1 MKITRA
7 QKDAVISLLKEK
19 INEKNEKLFNAY
31 KATHEIK
38 IRKEFESLIKVA
50 NKLKKSKE
58 AFDKTVEEYEE
69 LRNSLNEKTDGLNAY
84 YFSKGWVLERDEDW
98 FVDQL
103 IKLKFEFPKSPDFSK
118 IERQLELDT
127 LSKDFD
133 LDKFIKKYLDD

>member
-31 KATHEIK
+31 KTTHEIK
-38 IRKEFESLIKVA
+38 IRKEFESLIKA
-50 NKLKKSKE
+50 ADKLRKSKE
-58 AFDKTVEEYEE
+58 AFDKSTKEYDE
-69 LRNSLNEKTDGLNAY
+69 LRSSLSEKTKGLNAY
-84 YFSKGWVLERDEDW
+84 GLSRSWILDKDEDW
-98 FVDQL
+98 LVDQL
-103 IKLKFEFPKSPDFSK
+103 VRLKFEFPKSPDFSK